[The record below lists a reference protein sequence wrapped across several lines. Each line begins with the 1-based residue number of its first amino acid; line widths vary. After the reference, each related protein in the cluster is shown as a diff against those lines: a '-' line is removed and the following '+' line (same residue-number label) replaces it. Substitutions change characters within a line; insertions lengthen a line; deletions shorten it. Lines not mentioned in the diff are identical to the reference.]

1 MSLSLIVIKVV
12 VIFAGLIHHV
22 GSMAFGTAP
31 ERVDRSPEA
40 VTMLAGML
48 LLGTVML
55 LLGVTIPP
63 SLHVL
68 LERATVI
75 ILG

>member
-1 MSLSLIVIKVV
+1 
-12 VIFAGLIHHV
+12 
-22 GSMAFGTAP
+22 MAFGTAP
-31 ERVDRSPEA
+31 ERVDRSPES